1 MKNILVPIDFDG
13 TEQFLVNKAME
24 LAASFG
30 SKVWLLHVSAPDP
43 DFVGNEVGPQS
54 ERDSRAEILREQ
66 HRALQKYAES
76 LRSKDIAATA
86 LLIQGPTIETIL
98 NESKK
103 LNIDLLIAS
112 HHDHGVLYRA
122 LIGSV
127 SNQLIKKSKIPVLV
141 VPVD

>member
-13 TEQFLVNKAME
+13 TEQFLIDKAYE
-24 LAASFG
+24 LAKSFG

-54 ERDSRAEILREQ
+54 ERDSRAEILREE
-66 HRALQKYAES
+66 HRALQGHADS
-76 LRSKDIAATA
+76 LKSKGIDATA
-86 LLIQGPTIETIL
+86 LLIQGPTIEIIL
-98 NESKK
+98 EESKK

-112 HHDHGVLYRA
+112 HHDHGFLYRA
-122 LIGSV
+122 LLGSV